1 MLRYYTTAQTRDMLI
16 AESKRLLEERARK
29 RREKHRRDPPALRV
43 VAGTAVR
50 KAHAA

>member
-29 RREKHRRDPPALRV
+29 RQQRDQRDTPVLHS
-43 VAGTAVR
+43 VAGSAAV
-50 KAHAA
+50 KASG